1 MNTQLNNVDRI
12 AELRAEFWQ
21 IQSKFDKLGDFGF
34 KVKAFSLTLTS
45 AILLAVIAN
54 KVSGWVGCLAL
65 IGLMAFFLLEKYQ
78 AAWKDAMGGRCKEIA
93 QEIRR
98 LQMQR
103 SVSEMKRIRKA
114 ILSDT
119 PYDFLHAIDLKRIEL
134 EKWKWQWKAVSVN
147 VGWLVLRANGVFYIS
162 QCLMILIVSATLVI
176 QHKPAPPRTI
186 EDGITIK
193 KGVLKELGELS
204 IKGSSKGPIPS
215 DLSNERKEVTVD

>member
-54 KVSGWVGCLAL
+54 KVSGWVGFLAL

-78 AAWKDAMGGRCKEIA
+78 AAWKDAMGGRCI
-93 QEIRR
+93 
-98 LQMQR
+98 
-103 SVSEMKRIRKA
+103 
-114 ILSDT
+114 
-119 PYDFLHAIDLKRIEL
+119 KRIEL

-176 QHKPAPPRTI
+176 QHKPALPRTI

-215 DLSNERKEVTVD
+215 DLSNEIEYR